1 MRIPDDI
8 QSYVKK
14 NRTRKI
20 ILCTLTEAA
29 IITYLSLYGE
39 RTFSAF
45 DSFSY
50 VAIHIL
56 LILLPLFYFKIPSLI
71 LDRSWRGTV
80 TRVLVETSVDNEQY
94 YNATKQHIFLR
105 NDVFLYI
112 DAGDGKIVRK
122 KAYSGKARYE
132 RFINTYQP
140 GDVVTHI
147 AGTKYVQI
155 MPKKA
160 ADPVICVV
168 CGAIGTTEQDKCKSC
183 GHTLQIK

>member
-1 MRIPDDI
+1 MRIPEDI
-8 QSYVKK
+8 HRYVRKNYTKK
-14 NRTRKI
+14 I
-20 ILCTLTEAA
+20 AACALTEAA
-29 IITYLSLYGE
+29 IITYLCLYGK

-50 VAIHIL
+50 VAIHVL

-80 TRVLVETSVDNEQY
+80 TRVNVTTCVDNIYPYLNNWLGQY
-94 YNATKQHIFLR
+94 HKN
-105 NDVFLYI
+105 NVFLYV
-112 DAGDGKIVRK
+112 DDGSGKITRK
-122 KAYSGKARYE
+122 MAYSGKARYE
-132 RFINTYQP
+132 KFINTYQP

-168 CGAIGTTEQDKCKSC
+168 CSAIGTTEQDKCKSC

>member
-8 QSYVKK
+8 HRYVRKNYTKK
-14 NRTRKI
+14 I
-20 ILCTLTEAA
+20 AACALTEAA
-29 IITYLSLYGE
+29 IITYLCLYGK

-50 VAIHIL
+50 VAIHVL
-56 LILLPLFYFKIPSLI
+56 LILVPLFYFKIPSLI

-80 TRVLVETSVDNEQY
+80 TRVLVETSLDNEQY
-94 YNATKQHIFLR
+94 YKATIPHNFLR
-105 NDVFLYI
+105 NDIFLYI
-112 DAGDGKIVRK
+112 DVGNGKIVRK

-147 AGTKYVQI
+147 SGTKYVQI

-168 CGAIGTTEQDKCKSC
+168 CGAIGTTEQDRCKSC
-183 GHTLQIK
+183 GHILLIK